1 MFNLEK
7 ETFHIIFFTK
17 NRYLWKSPGA
27 TNESYQASLNVV
39 VDNGGGSPVLQQE
52 HQVAVVEVVSL
63 VRFLSVLLMICL
75 YKKSINSN
83 RNKVMHLDDN
93 TASLSYK
100 DSTVPQLK
108 GSVVT
113 SLL

>member
-1 MFNLEK
+1 M
-7 ETFHIIFFTK
+7 
-17 NRYLWKSPGA
+17 
-27 TNESYQASLNVV
+27 
-39 VDNGGGSPVLQQE
+39 LQQE

-108 GSVVT
+108 GSVVAA
-113 SLL
+113 LLEKEKPDITPF